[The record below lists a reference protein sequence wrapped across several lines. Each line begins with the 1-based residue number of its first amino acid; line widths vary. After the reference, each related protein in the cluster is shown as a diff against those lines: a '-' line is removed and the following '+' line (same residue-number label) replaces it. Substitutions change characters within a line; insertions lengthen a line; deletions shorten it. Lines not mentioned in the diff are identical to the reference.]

1 MAGVKVLSHFVI
13 PHLKIRACDWSKSRH
28 VAVNISR
35 EFPRETILP
44 SLIMHVS
51 FSVLIFLN
59 NSWNHSTD
67 TSRSQFFASYVYL
80 LS

>member
-1 MAGVKVLSHFVI
+1 MIVI
-13 PHLKIRACDWSKSRH
+13 PHLEIRACDWSKSRH

-51 FSVLIFLN
+51 FDFSKQQLE
-59 NSWNHSTD
+59 HSTD
-67 TSRSQFFASYVYL
+67 TSTG
-80 LS
+80 